1 MIHVLFVCTGNTC
14 RSPIAEALL
23 RHLAKS
29 EGLPIEVKSAGV
41 STREGIPT
49 SEKSKQALQT
59 KGITFSGLSQPTTIQ
74 LLEWADYVLTMTESH
89 KQSLLLNYPHMMDK
103 VFTLKQFAWMTEEH
117 IVLFNELD
125 RIIAELQTQ
134 FQLGQPLDETLRQQA
149 ISLESQLPDFDIV
162 DPFGG
167 SQNDYDVA
175 ANEIEKAVKS
185 AFQKFK
191 QILANQD

>member
-1 MIHVLFVCTGNTC
+1 
-14 RSPIAEALL
+14 
-23 RHLAKS
+23 
-29 EGLPIEVKSAGV
+29 
-41 STREGIPT
+41 
-49 SEKSKQALQT
+49 
-59 KGITFSGLSQPTTIQ
+59 
-74 LLEWADYVLTMTESH
+74 VLTMTESH

-117 IVLFNELD
+117 IALFNELD